1 MAAGKN
7 AVSSILTDAGW
18 AAVDADELAH
28 EAIEHKTA
36 EIIGAFSKEAE
47 KAGVTLTNTD
57 GSLDRRA
64 LGSILFTDASLLA
77 RQEAI
82 VYPEVNR
89 LSEAFIASHPQKNV
103 ILNAT
108 VLYKIPGLMSKC
120 SAVVYV
126 TAPYLLRLVRAKK
139 RDGMTWRQLFSRF
152 RSQKDLYR
160 LYKETGVPVI
170 TIRNTGSFS
179 KLRHKTEEAV
189 KQITKNT

>member
-28 EAIEHKTA
+28 EAIEQKTA
-36 EIIGAFSKEAE
+36 EIIAAFSQEAE
-47 KAGVTLTNTD
+47 KAGVTLTKAD

-64 LGSILFTDASLLA
+64 LGSILFTDTSLLA
-77 RQEAI
+77 RQESI

-89 LSEAFIASHPQKNV
+89 LSDAFIASHAGKNV

-108 VLYKIPGLMSKC
+108 VLYKIPDLMAKC
-120 SAVVYV
+120 SAVFYV
-126 TAPYLLRLVRAKK
+126 TAPCLLRLIRARK
-139 RDGMTWRQLFSRF
+139 RDGITWRQIFSRF
-152 RSQKDLYR
+152 RSQRNLCK

-170 TIRNTGSFS
+170 TIRNTGNFS
-179 KLRHKTEEAV
+179 KLRHKTEDAV